1 MTGYRRIGACDEPV
15 VLDGE
20 RLSVEEVVE
29 VARHRRRVVLAP
41 EARHR
46 IACCRAMVEVLLDTR
61 EKVYGLTTG
70 FGRLRDVAI
79 DIDDVARLQ
88 TNLIRSH
95 ASGVGDP
102 FPEDVVRAALLL
114 RANTLCR
121 GNSGVRLDT
130 VLQLLAMLN
139 DDVYPFVPRQGSV
152 GASGD
157 LAPLSHLVLV
167 LMGDP
172 GGRYY
177 PRSRRADPTAVVR
190 DPAADE
196 FVALPETGFEA
207 VAAVEG
213 WTFHPV
219 RLEAKEGLALN
230 NGTQVMTG
238 LACLT
243 LYDGFE
249 LLRLSELSAAMSHE
263 AHRGVLGA
271 YDPRLHEARPQSHQ
285 PDVAARVRGYFEG
298 SEILALFLNTAHLQ
312 RAHLALEDASAHLDE
327 LEAELRREGV
337 TASDPVR
344 EIRGAVAGLV
354 REVEAVVPVQP
365 DGTPDPSA
373 VAAWGRV
380 TQRGQIREFR
390 ERLAPLRRLA
400 RTLIEKI
407 QHPWFPVRPPTHKAE
422 SALVAALDQ
431 ITRAVPDSP
440 LVQDDYS
447 FRCFPQV
454 QATAE
459 RALWHVHEVVQREV
473 NSATDNPLLF
483 PPEPPGG
490 FAAHTPEAYRAWL
503 ASSDDTLEACR
514 EGVVGGGNFHG
525 EPVAVAMDYL
535 AIALAEVGSIAER
548 RVAHLVDD
556 HHSRGLPP
564 FLIRGSGLNSGFMI
578 PQYTAAALVS
588 ENKVLAHP
596 ASVDSIPTC
605 ANTEDHVSMG
615 TIAARKAADVVANV
629 AHVVAIELLAAWQ
642 GLSFRK
648 PLRPGHVLRQAVTA
662 IREAGIEPYTDD
674 RVMAPDLAR
683 MRQIMRGD
691 ALLDLVVPRVDA
703 TKM

>member
-1 MTGYRRIGACDEPV
+1 MTGYRRVGANPEPV

-20 RLSVEEVVE
+20 HLSVEEVVE
-29 VARHRRRVVLAP
+29 VARHRRRVTVAP
-41 EARHR
+41 EALHR

-79 DIDDVARLQ
+79 DIEDVARLQ

-95 ASGVGDP
+95 ASGVGEP

-121 GNSGVRLDT
+121 GNSGVREST
-130 VLQLLAMLN
+130 VLQLVAMLN

-167 LMGDP
+167 LMGDA

-177 PRSRRADPTAVVR
+177 PRARRADPAAIVR
-190 DPAADE
+190 DPSADA
-196 FVALPETGFEA
+196 FVSLPAEGFEA
-207 VAAVEG
+207 VAATEG
-213 WTFHPV
+213 WSFRPV

-230 NGTQVMTG
+230 NGTQVMTAIG
-238 LACLT
+238 CLT
-243 LYDGFE
+243 LYDGFV

-271 YDPRLHEARPQSHQ
+271 YDPRLHAARPQSHQ
-285 PDVAARVRGYFEG
+285 EAVAARVKGYFAG

-327 LEAELRREGV
+327 LEAELRREGI
-337 TASDPVR
+337 ASSDPVR
-344 EIRGAVAGLV
+344 EIRAAVAELV
-354 REVEAVVPVQP
+354 REVEHVVPVEA
-365 DGTPDPSA
+365 DGTPNPAA
-373 VAAWGRV
+373 VADWAKQS
-380 TQRGQIREFR
+380 QREQIRIFR
-390 ERLAPLRRLA
+390 ERLAPLRRRA

-422 SALVAALDQ
+422 SALVGALDQ

-440 LVQDDYS
+440 IVQDDYS

-459 RALWHVHEVVQREV
+459 RTLWHVHEVVRREV

-490 FAAHTPEAYRAWL
+490 LAAHTPEAYRAWL
-503 ASSDDTLEACR
+503 ASSDEILEACR

-525 EPVAVAMDYL
+525 EPVACAMDYL
-535 AIALAEVGSIAER
+535 AIGLAEVGSISER

-556 HHSRGLPP
+556 NHSRGLPP

-578 PQYTAAALVS
+578 PQYAAAALVS

-615 TIAARKAADVVANV
+615 TIAARKAADIVANV

-642 GLSFRK
+642 GLTFRR
-648 PLRPGHVLRQAVTA
+648 PLRPGTALRQACHV
-662 IREAGIEPYTDD
+662 ISSAGIEPYTDD
-674 RVMAPDLAR
+674 RVMAPDLVR
-683 MRQIMRGD
+683 MRQVMESSG
-691 ALLDLVVPRVDA
+691 LLDLVVGP
-703 TKM
+703 

>member
-1 MTGYRRIGACDEPV
+1 MTGYRRVGANPEPV

-20 RLSVEEVVE
+20 HLSIEEVVE
-29 VARHRRRVVLAP
+29 VARHRRRVTLAP
-41 EARHR
+41 AARHR

-79 DIDDVARLQ
+79 DIEDVARLQ

-95 ASGVGDP
+95 AAGVGEP

-121 GNSGVRLDT
+121 GNSGVRLTT
-130 VLQLLAMLN
+130 VEQLVAMLN

-177 PRSRRADPTAVVR
+177 PRARRADPLAVVR

-196 FVALPETGFEA
+196 FVGLPEADFEA

-213 WTFHPV
+213 WTFRPV

-230 NGTQVMTG
+230 NGTQVMTALG
-238 LACLT
+238 CLT
-243 LYDGFE
+243 LYDGFV

-271 YDPRLHEARPQSHQ
+271 YDPRLHAARPQTHQ
-285 PDVAARVRGYFEG
+285 AEVAARVRGYFEG
-298 SEILALFLNTAHLQ
+298 SEVLALFLNTAHLQ

-327 LEAELRREGV
+327 LEAELKREGI
-337 TASDPVR
+337 ASSDPVR
-344 EIRGAVAGLV
+344 EIRAAVADLV
-354 REVEAVVPVQP
+354 REVEAAVPVAA
-365 DGTPDPSA
+365 DGTPDPAA
-373 VAAWGRV
+373 VADWARLS
-380 TQRGQIREFR
+380 QREQIRLFR

-422 SALVAALDQ
+422 SALVGALDQ

-440 LVQDDYS
+440 IVQDDYS

-459 RALWHVHEVVQREV
+459 RALWHVHRVVLHEV
-473 NSATDNPLLF
+473 NAATDNPLLF

-490 FAAHTPEAYRAWL
+490 LEAHAPEAYRAWL
-503 ASSDDTLEACR
+503 AGSEANLEACR

-535 AIALAEVGSIAER
+535 AIAMAEVGSIAER

-564 FLIRGSGLNSGFMI
+564 FLIRSSGLNSGFMI
-578 PQYTAAALVS
+578 PQYTAASLVS

-629 AHVVAIELLAAWQ
+629 ANVVAIELLAAWQ
-642 GLSFRK
+642 GLSFRR
-648 PLRPGHVLRQAVTA
+648 PLRPGTA
-662 IREAGIEPYTDD
+662 LQKAAQVIHAAGIQPYTDD

-683 MRQIMRGD
+683 MRQVMESPG
-691 ALLDLVVPRVDA
+691 LLDLVL
-703 TKM
+703 